1 MSPFVIFAI
10 SLTIAYVI
18 YYAVMIT
25 RDLYGKK
32 EENKSNEEV
41 FDVSSITEEE
51 AAVAVNES
59 DGGFSIANKQY
70 DTRYQNEQS
79 GDDG

>member
-32 EENKSNEEV
+32 SSNLSHHREV
-41 FDVSSITEEE
+41 IRL
-51 AAVAVNES
+51 A
-59 DGGFSIANKQY
+59 
-70 DTRYQNEQS
+70 
-79 GDDG
+79 

>member
-32 EENKSNEEV
+32 KNNRSQQGTV
-41 FDVSSITEEE
+41 
-51 AAVAVNES
+51 
-59 DGGFSIANKQY
+59 Y
-70 DTRYQNEQS
+70 Y
-79 GDDG
+79 